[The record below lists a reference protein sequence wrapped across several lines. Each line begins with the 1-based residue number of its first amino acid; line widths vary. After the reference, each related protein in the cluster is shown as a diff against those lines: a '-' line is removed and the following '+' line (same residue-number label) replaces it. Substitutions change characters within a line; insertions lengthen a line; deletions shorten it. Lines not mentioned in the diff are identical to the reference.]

1 VVEVRLIGPNN
12 ENIGV
17 VPIQEA
23 LKIARAAD
31 KDLVEVG
38 ATANPPVCRVLDY
51 GKFLYERTKKDKEA
65 RKAQKIVEIKEIQIR
80 PKSTDFHN
88 GLKVKDAR
96 RWLEEGKKVRVR
108 VKFRGREITYPD
120 IAKKDLLE
128 IATELSDVSS
138 IEAQPIME
146 GRAMIMLLTP
156 GAKKPAKG
164 AGLKPE
170 RSEPQPTGGT
180 A

>member
-1 VVEVRLIGPNN
+1 
-12 ENIGV
+12 
-17 VPIQEA
+17 
-23 LKIARAAD
+23 
-31 KDLVEVG
+31 
-38 ATANPPVCRVLDY
+38 
-51 GKFLYERTKKDKEA
+51 
-65 RKAQKIVEIKEIQIR
+65 
-80 PKSTDFHN
+80 
-88 GLKVKDAR
+88 
-96 RWLEEGKKVRVR
+96 
-108 VKFRGREITYPD
+108 
-120 IAKKDLLE
+120 
-128 IATELSDVSS
+128 VSS